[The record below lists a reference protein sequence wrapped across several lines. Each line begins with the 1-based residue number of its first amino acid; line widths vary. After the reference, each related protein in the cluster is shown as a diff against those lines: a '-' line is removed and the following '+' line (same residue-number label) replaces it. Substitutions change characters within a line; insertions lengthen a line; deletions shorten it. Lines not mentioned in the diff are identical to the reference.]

1 MCVSCVCVCARAG
14 PLPPEQTPFDEIAR
28 ALREYGA
35 HPVTLRF
42 ERYPQVGAVQVEF
55 GCDP

>member
-1 MCVSCVCVCARAG
+1 
-14 PLPPEQTPFDEIAR
+14 LPPEQTPFDEIAR